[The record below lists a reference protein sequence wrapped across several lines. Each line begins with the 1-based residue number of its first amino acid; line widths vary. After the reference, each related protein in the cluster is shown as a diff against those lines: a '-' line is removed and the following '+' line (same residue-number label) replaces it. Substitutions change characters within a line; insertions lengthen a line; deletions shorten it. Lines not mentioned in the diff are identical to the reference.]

1 MAALLLLL
9 PVSLLLSCLAAEGAA
24 AVTFSSRLIHRF
36 SDEVR
41 ALRDPGG
48 GGGAVPSNASAAGQ
62 WPEKRSVEY
71 YQVLV
76 ASDFRRQNMKL
87 GTHYQLLFPSEGS
100 QTMWLGNEFGW
111 LHYSWIDVGSPSVS
125 FLVALDAGS
134 DLLWLPCECVQC
146 APLSASHYS
155 SLDRDLNEYNPS
167 GSNSS
172 KHITCSHQLC
182 KLGPSCKSPG
192 ESCPYIV
199 NYYSEN
205 TSTSGLLVEDILH
218 LASGSG
224 RASNSSVS
232 APVIMGCGMKQS
244 GGYLDGV
251 APDGLMGLG
260 LGEISVPS
268 FLAKGGLVPNSFSLC
283 FVEDDSGTIFFG
295 DQGPANQKY
304 TAFLPSNGKYET
316 YIVGVEACCIG
327 NSCLKQTSF
336 SALVDSGT
344 SFTFLPNGVF
354 ETITQEFDRRVNAT
368 HSSIEGYP
376 WKYCYKPSTKEKAKV
391 PSLTLVF
398 PLNNSFVVY
407 DPVFKVYGME
417 GLAGFCLAIQPTD
430 GDIGTIGQNFMM
442 GYRMVF
448 DRENLKLGWSRSNCQ
463 DLDDDRSMP
472 LTPNGR
478 SPNPLPTTEQQS
490 APGGHAVAPAVAG
503 RALSKPSAA
512 SQKLISSHLS
522 LISLMP
528 LLLLVHFL
536 ATFRH
541 INEPFSLI
549 CQSSLR

>member
-1 MAALLLLL
+1 MATLFL
-9 PVSLLLSCLAAEGAA
+9 PVSLLLSCLAVEAAA

-41 ALRDPGG
+41 APRAPGG
-48 GGGAVPSNASAAGQ
+48 GVSNATGP
-62 WPEKRSVEY
+62 WPEKKTMEY
-71 YQVLV
+71 YQLL
-76 ASDFRRQNMKL
+76 AAGDFHRQNMKL

-100 QTMWLGNEFGW
+100 KTMSLGNDFGW
-111 LHYSWIDVGSPSVS
+111 LHYTWIDVGSPSVS

-146 APLSASHYS
+146 APLSASYYS

-167 GSNSS
+167 GSSSS
-172 KHITCSHQLC
+172 KHITCSHRLC
-182 KLGPSCKSPG
+182 ELGPNCKSPG
-192 ESCPYIV
+192 ESCPYTV
-199 NYYSEN
+199 NYYSDN
-205 TSTSGLLVEDILH
+205 TSTSGLLVEDVLH

-224 RASNSSVS
+224 QASNSSLL
-232 APVIMGCGMKQS
+232 APIVLGCGKKQS

-268 FLAKGGLVPNSFSLC
+268 FLANRGLVPNSFSLC
-283 FVEDDSGTIFFG
+283 FDEDDSGTIFFG

-327 NSCLKQTSF
+327 NSCLKQTNF

-344 SFTFLPNGVF
+344 SFTFLPDGVF
-354 ETITQEFDRRVNAT
+354 ETITQEFDRRVNVT

-376 WKYCYKPSTKEKAKV
+376 WKYCYKPSTKEKPKV

-398 PLNNSFVVY
+398 PLNNSFIVY
-407 DPVFKVYGME
+407 DPVFMVYGME
-417 GLAGFCLAIQPTD
+417 GLVGFCLAIQPTD

-448 DRENLKLGWSRSNCQ
+448 DRENLKLGWSHSNCQ
-463 DLDDDRSMP
+463 HLDDNRSIP

-478 SPNPLPTTEQQS
+478 SPTPLPTTAQQT
-490 APGGHAVAPAVAG
+490 APGGHAVSPAVAG

-512 SQKLISSHLS
+512 SEDLISSHLRI
-522 LISLMP
+522 ISLMP
-528 LLLLVHFL
+528 LLLLLHFL
-536 ATFRH
+536 ATFLQ
-541 INEPFSLI
+541 INEPFPLSD
-549 CQSSLR
+549 QNSLR